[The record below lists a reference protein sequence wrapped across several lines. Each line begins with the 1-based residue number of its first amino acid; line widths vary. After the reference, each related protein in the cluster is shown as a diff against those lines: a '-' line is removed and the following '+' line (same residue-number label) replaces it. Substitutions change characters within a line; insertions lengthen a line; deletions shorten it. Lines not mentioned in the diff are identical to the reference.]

1 VYTLKTREIVY
12 QINQCSM
19 NLERCWIDD
28 TGFAVAGLDAES
40 KSIEVYSV
48 QWQYNVKEI
57 EAPKQAE
64 RDA

>member
-1 VYTLKTREIVY
+1 
-12 QINQCSM
+12 M